1 MEIIIVAMILMLI
14 VIIFFILADVII
26 AFFFGLLLIIILP
39 ISALFDG
46 ADTVKEKF
54 KKTKAKKDKKIKED
68 PRDEFTVVR
77 VANNDLRNRPV
88 NRPTVWRRKR

>member
-1 MEIIIVAMILMLI
+1 MEVIIVAMIFMFI

-46 ADTVKEKF
+46 ADIVKEKL
-54 KKTKAKKDKKIKED
+54 KKTKVKRDKKVKED
-68 PRDEFTVVR
+68 PRDGPTVLR
-77 VANNDLRNRPV
+77 VSKSDLRNRPV
-88 NRPTVWRRKR
+88 NRPTVWRWRQ

>member
-1 MEIIIVAMILMLI
+1 MEVIIVAMILMFI
-14 VIIFFILADVII
+14 IIIFFMLIDAII

-39 ISALFDG
+39 FAALFDG
-46 ADTVKEKF
+46 ADIVKVKL
-54 KKTKAKKDKKIKED
+54 KKTKTKKVRKVKED
-68 PRDEFTVVR
+68 PRDESTVVR

>member
-1 MEIIIVAMILMLI
+1 MEFIFVGLIFGFIVVALIFIFEAIMVAIGGLLMIL
-14 VIIFFILADVII
+14 
-26 AFFFGLLLIIILP
+26 ILP
-39 ISALFDG
+39 FAALFDG
-46 ADTVKEKF
+46 MDAV
-54 KKTKAKKDKKIKED
+54 KKIKKVRKVKED